1 MSAPLR
7 VAPWRRAGR
16 THARPPFARPYLNE
30 VSTMSAL
37 WLIVLCGVLA
47 VLYAVWAI
55 RSVLAADPG
64 SPRMQEI
71 AAAVRE
77 GAQAYLKRQY
87 TTIGLVGIVIF
98 FILAYFLGWSVAIG
112 FLIGAVLSGAAGFI
126 GMNVSVRANVRT
138 AQAAI
143 HSLAD
148 GLELAFKAGA
158 ITGLLVAGLALLGV
172 TLYFGFL
179 VGTRHLAPDDRTV
192 IDALVALGFGA
203 SLISI
208 FARLGGGIFTKGADV
223 GGDLVG
229 KVEAGIPEDDPRNP
243 ATIADNVGD
252 NVGDCAGMA
261 ADLFETYAV
270 TTVATMVLA
279 SIFFGGNPAI
289 LRPMMT
295 LPLAIG
301 GACVV
306 TSIIGT
312 FFVKL
317 GPSQSIMGAL
327 YKGFIVTAALS
338 LIGEALVI
346 YFLLPSGFGPISSA
360 AYGGAA
366 LFACGVVGLV
376 VTGLIVWITEYY
388 TGTNF
393 RPVQSIAKASIT
405 GHGTNIIQGLA
416 VSLEATA
423 LPTIV
428 IIAGILMSHGF
439 AGLFGIAVAVTS
451 MLSLAGV
458 VVALDAFGPVTD
470 NAGGIA
476 EMSGLPKEV
485 RKSTDA
491 LDAVGNTTKAITKGY
506 AIGSA
511 GLGALVLFAA
521 YNEDLQYFT
530 GQAAQ
535 HPYFQGVK
543 LDFSLNNP
551 YVVAGLLFGGLLPYL
566 FSAMGMTAVG
576 RAASSIVE
584 EVRRQFR
591 EKPGIMTYKD
601 RPDYGRAVDI
611 LTKAAIKEMIVPSL
625 LPVLSP
631 IVVYFLIYFVAG
643 PGATGKSAAF
653 SAVGAMLLGVIVTGL
668 FVAISMTS
676 GGGAWDNAKKYIEDG
691 HYGGKGSEP
700 HKAAVTGDTV
710 GDPYKDTAGP
720 AVNPMIK
727 ITNIVA
733 LLLLAVLA
741 HR

>member
-1 MSAPLR
+1 MN
-7 VAPWRRAGR
+7 
-16 THARPPFARPYLNE
+16 T
-30 VSTMSAL
+30 L
-37 WLIVLCGVLA
+37 WAIVGCGVLA
-47 VLYAVWAI
+47 IIYGIWATG
-55 RSVLAADPG
+55 SVLRADAG
-64 SPRMQEI
+64 SAKMQEI
-71 AAAVRE
+71 SAAVRE

-87 TTIGLVGIVIF
+87 TTIGLVGVVIF
-98 FILAYFLGWSVAIG
+98 VIIGWTLGWLVAVG
-112 FLIGAVLSGAAGFI
+112 FAIGAVLSGATGFI
-126 GMNVSVRANVRT
+126 GMNVSVRANVRV
-138 AQAAI
+138 AQAATK
-143 HSLAD
+143 SLAG
-148 GLELAFKAGA
+148 GLELAFKSGA

-179 VGTRHLAPDDRTV
+179 TGTLHKAPNDRTV
-192 IDALVALGFGA
+192 IDAIVALGFGA

-270 TTVATMVLA
+270 TIVATMVLA
-279 SIFFGGNPAI
+279 SIFFAST
-289 LRPMMT
+289 PMLFNMMVY
-295 LPLAIG
+295 PLAIG
-301 GACVV
+301 GACII

-312 FFVKL
+312 FFVRL
-317 GPSQSIMGAL
+317 PASQSIMGAL
-327 YKGFIVTAALS
+327 YRGFIATAILS
-338 LIGEALVI
+338 LFAIAGVTHWLI
-346 YFLLPSGFGPISSA
+346 GFGPLGGIGYSGSS
-360 AYGGAA
+360 
-366 LFACGVVGLV
+366 LFICAIVGLV
-376 VTGLIVWITEYY
+376 VTGLIIWITEYY
-388 TGTNF
+388 TGTEY
-393 RPVQSIAKASIT
+393 RPVKSIAAASVT

-416 VSLEATA
+416 ISLEATA
-423 LPTIV
+423 LPALV
-428 IIAGILMSHGF
+428 IIAGILVAHGM
-439 AGLFGIAVAVTS
+439 AGLFGIAIAVTS
-451 MLSLAGV
+451 MLALAGM

-476 EMSGLPKEV
+476 EMAGLPKEV

-521 YNEDLQYFT
+521 YNQDLTFFT
-530 GQAAQ
+530 SQASSHA
-535 HPYFQGVK
+535 YFQGIQ
-543 LDFSLNNP
+543 LNFALTNP
-551 YVVAGLLFGGLLPYL
+551 YVVVGLLFGGLLPYL
-566 FSAMGMTAVG
+566 FGAMGMTAVG
-576 RAASSIVE
+576 RAAGAIVE

-591 EKPGIMTYKD
+591 ENPGIMKGTSK
-601 RPDYGRAVDI
+601 PDYGRAVDM

-631 IVVYFLIYFVAG
+631 IVCYFVIYLIAG
-643 PGATGKSAAF
+643 GGPAGKSAAF

-691 HYGGKGSEP
+691 HYGGKGSDA

-733 LLLLAVLA
+733 LLLLAVLS
-741 HR
+741 H